1 MTLAGRPQGMARK
14 VGELERAVLA
24 VYQQIDA
31 AIPTMHKQ
39 NPPKGDPSAPVS
51 PWVSVHRSACGLL
64 LATSELGAHC
74 RRAAGR
80 KETGAIEDA
89 LGGEALARIRA
100 QCGNRTDRGTADT
113 GRLCEAARAME
124 DRLPGHAHIRDEIEW
139 VASNLHRD
147 DPDVAK
153 APSIAAINML
163 ADVRANNP
171 LRRDFWNLNWW
182 KRLSPGERNPR
193 QTAFEDEGQS
203 EESEQVDV
211 AALKRRLGMV
221 GDGDGS

>member
-1 MTLAGRPQGMARK
+1 MARK

-39 NPPKGDPSAPVS
+39 TAPKGDLSAPVS

-80 KETGAIEDA
+80 KDTGAIEDA
-89 LGGEALARIRA
+89 LGGETLARIRA
-100 QCGNRTDRGTADT
+100 QCGDRGTVDT
-113 GRLCEAARAME
+113 GTLREATRAVE
-124 DRLPGHAHIRDEIEW
+124 GQLPGHAPIREEIEW

-153 APSIAAINML
+153 APSLAAINML
-163 ADVRANNP
+163 ADVRADNA
-171 LRRDFWNLNWW
+171 LRRDFWNLNWS
-182 KRLSPGERNPR
+182 KRLSPGDRKPR
-193 QTAFEDEGQS
+193 RTAFEDEDRS
-203 EESEQVDV
+203 EEDEQVDV